1 MLQVATSF
9 QNVKLTL
16 RLMEQLFT
24 QTLCML
30 RTLALIR
37 FTDTRYLKQY
47 NVKNGTNSILWWK
60 STHELLL
67 LKPLDHGF
75 GPN

>member
-16 RLMEQLFT
+16 MLMEQLFT
-24 QTLCML
+24 KTLCML

-47 NVKNGTNSILWWK
+47 NGHGLIVTFIMGTIW
-60 STHELLL
+60 
-67 LKPLDHGF
+67 
-75 GPN
+75 